1 MRLTLRTLLAY
12 LDDTLEPQVA
22 REMGQKL
29 ADNAAALELVDRLKR
44 VTRKRGLGVPSSVG
58 TKGDTADPNQV
69 AQYLSDTMTAE
80 QVAAFEKACLDSDVN
95 LAEVA
100 ACHQIL
106 TLVLSEQVRVPPTAR
121 RRMYGLVGAPAS
133 LPNRKPGKT
142 VPVGGTRDDT
152 PPADDR
158 IDASYL
164 LGMSAFAAGERRAV
178 RLTRLAVIGV
188 VASLLV
194 VAAVMA
200 WPRHPDAPRETAALP
215 ATTPPPAPPAPV
227 AKAEAVKPDAVPV
240 TEGTKLEI
248 LPPPKPIEVPKVV
261 EPEPAVPTP
270 VPTPPAVVEPP
281 KEAGP
286 PPPASVDR
294 AVVGQWEKREPLP
307 VLVRQSPANPAW
319 TRVPADA
326 PELVSTDRL
335 TCLPGYKATI
345 RLESGVTVDLW
356 GNLPDLFLGSPI
368 LEASLTPTVPAPGV
382 SADLTVHTGRF
393 YVITKNPKGATVRL
407 RFATEVW
414 DVALGDDKTEV
425 VLEVSRELVPGPAGA
440 VRASAG
446 LHVNAGRATLTSTAL
461 KGVAL
466 GKADEVYWDSVSR
479 LSRPRLDP
487 DQRMRAD
494 RSAYWSKFPV
504 YPDAARAKAS
514 LAALDDFS
522 KKIADPNRV
531 RATFD
536 EALQDKPEAANF
548 QAFATARVAVLMF
561 AGLGDVNGLAD
572 CLGDPSRGFIRQAAA
587 VGLRSLFAADPSSAE
602 RFREV
607 LVAKAR
613 LPEDEADTAMRLL
626 RGFTPAERADPETLT
641 LLGGKLSSASV
652 PVRELS
658 LFTLVSFI
666 DPADPAAKPLLTF
679 DAAASAEAR
688 AASTAAWAKKIDEL
702 KRKLAEPAK

>member
-22 REMGQKL
+22 REIGQKL
-29 ADNAAALELVDRLKR
+29 AANAAALDLVERLKR
-44 VTRKRGLGVPSSVG
+44 VARKRGLGVPASG
-58 TKGDTADPNQV
+58 AKGDAADPNQV

-142 VPVGGTRDDT
+142 VPVGGTRDDA

-215 ATTPPPAPPAPV
+215 ATAPAPAPTPPPAVTKVEDAKPEAEPV
-227 AKAEAVKPDAVPV
+227 R
-240 TEGTKLEI
+240 EGPKLEV
-248 LPPPKPIEVPKVV
+248 LPPPKPVEPPKVV
-261 EPEPAVPTP
+261 EPEPVTP
-270 VPTPPAVVEPP
+270 APPAAVEPP
-281 KEAGP
+281 KGAGP
-286 PPPASVDR
+286 PPAASADR
-294 AVVGQWEKREPLP
+294 AAIGQWEKREPLP
-307 VLVRQSPANPAW
+307 VLVRHSPADPAW

-345 RLESGVTVDLW
+345 RLETGVTVDLW

-393 YVITKNPKGATVRL
+393 YVNTKNLRGALVRL

-414 DVALGDDKTEV
+414 DVTLGDDKTEV

-440 VRASAG
+440 ARTSAG
-446 LHVNAGRATLTSTAL
+446 LHVNAGRATVTSTAL
-461 KGVAL
+461 KAVAL

-487 DQRMRAD
+487 DQRMKAD

-536 EALQDKPEAANF
+536 EALQDKPEAAIA
-548 QAFATARVAVLMF
+548 QAFTTARVAVLMF

-572 CLGDPSRGFIRQAAA
+572 CLSDPSRGFIRQAAA
-587 VGLRSLFAADPSSAE
+587 AGLRSLFAADPAAAE
-602 RFREV
+602 KFREV

-641 LLGGKLSSASV
+641 LLGSKLSSPTV
-652 PVRELS
+652 PVRELA
-658 LFTLVSFI
+658 LLALVSYI

-679 DAAASAEAR
+679 DAAAAADAR
-688 AASTAAWAKKIDEL
+688 APAAAAWAKKIEEL
-702 KRKLAEPAK
+702 KRKLAEPAKP

>member
-22 REMGQKL
+22 REIGQKL
-29 ADNAAALELVDRLKR
+29 AANSAALELVDRLKR
-44 VTRKRGLGVPSSVG
+44 VARKRGLGVPATG
-58 TKGDTADPNQV
+58 AKGDAADPNQV

-80 QVAAFEKACLDSDVN
+80 QIAAFEKACLDSDVN

-121 RRMYGLVGAPAS
+121 RRMYGLVGGPAS

-142 VPVGGTRDDT
+142 VPVGGTRDDA
-152 PPADDR
+152 PIADDR

-164 LGMSAFAAGERRAV
+164 LGMSAFAAGERRVV

-200 WPRHPDAPRETAALP
+200 WPRQPDAPRETAALP
-215 ATTPPPAPPAPV
+215 ATAPTPAPAPAPAV
-227 AKAEAVKPDAVPV
+227 AKVEVLKPDPEPV
-240 TEGTKLEI
+240 KQELKDEPMAET
-248 LPPPKPIEVPKVV
+248 LPPPTPVEPPKVV
-261 EPEPAVPTP
+261 EP
-270 VPTPPAVVEPP
+270 VPTPPAPVEPP

-286 PPPASVDR
+286 PPAASIDR

-307 VLVRQSPANPAW
+307 VLVRQSPTAPAW

-326 PELVSTDRL
+326 PELFSTDRL
-335 TCLPGYKATI
+335 TCLPGYKASI
-345 RLESGVTVDLW
+345 RLESGVSVDLW

-368 LEASLTPTVPAPGV
+368 LEASLTPTMPAPGV

-393 YVITKNPKGATVRL
+393 YVGTKNPRGAAVRL

-414 DVALGDDKTEV
+414 DVTLADDKSEV
-425 VLEVSRELVPGPAGA
+425 VLEVSRQLVPGPAGA
-440 VRASAG
+440 TRVSAG
-446 LHVNAGRATLTSTAL
+446 MHVISGRATVSSSAL

-466 GKADEVYWDSVSR
+466 GRAEEVYWDSVSR
-479 LSRPRLDP
+479 SSRPRLGP
-487 DQRMRAD
+487 DERTKAD

-514 LAALDDFS
+514 LAALGDFS
-522 KKIADPNRV
+522 SKIADPNRV

-536 EALQDKPEAANF
+536 EALQDRPEAANP

-572 CLGDPSRGFIRQAAA
+572 CLSDPNRGFIRQAAA
-587 VGLRSLFAADPSSAE
+587 VGLRSLFAADPTAAE
-602 RFREV
+602 KFREV
-607 LVAKAR
+607 LVGKAR
-613 LPEDEADTAMRLL
+613 VPEDEADTAVRLL
-626 RGFTPAERADPETLT
+626 RGFTDAERADPETLT
-641 LLGGKLSSASV
+641 LLGRKLSSPTV
-652 PVRELS
+652 PVRELA
-658 LFTLVSFI
+658 LFTLVGFI
-666 DPADPAAKPLLTF
+666 DPTDPAAKPLLLF
-679 DAAASAEAR
+679 DAAAGADAR
-688 AASTAAWAKKIDEL
+688 AASTAAWTKKIEEL
-702 KRKLAEPAK
+702 KRKLAEPAKP

>member
-22 REMGQKL
+22 REIGQKL
-29 ADNAAALELVDRLKR
+29 AANSAALELVERLKR
-44 VTRKRGLGVPSSVG
+44 VARKRGLGVPASGV
-58 TKGDTADPNQV
+58 KGDAADPNQV

-80 QVAAFEKACLDSDVN
+80 QIAAFEQACLDSDVN

-142 VPVGGTRDDT
+142 VPVGGTRDDA

-215 ATTPPPAPPAPV
+215 ATTPTPAPTPAQAV
-227 AKAEAVKPDAVPV
+227 AKVDAVKPDAEPV
-240 TEGTKLEI
+240 KEAPKLET
-248 LPPPKPIEVPKVV
+248 LPL
-261 EPEPAVPTP
+261 PTP
-270 VPTPPAVVEPP
+270 VEPPKAVEPAAPTPAPPTAVEPA

-286 PPPASVDR
+286 PPPASADR
-294 AVVGQWEKREPLP
+294 AVVGRWEVREPLP

-335 TCLPGYKATI
+335 TCLPGYKATV
-345 RLESGVTVDLW
+345 RLDSGVTIDLW

-393 YVITKNPKGATVRL
+393 YVSTKNPRGAAVRL

-536 EALQDKPEAANF
+536 EALQDRPEAANA
-548 QAFATARVAVLMF
+548 QAFSTARVAVLMF

-587 VGLRSLFAADPSSAE
+587 IGLRSLFAADSTAAE

-607 LVAKAR
+607 LVAKSR
-613 LPEDEADTAMRLL
+613 LPEDEADTAVRLL
-626 RGFTPAERADPETLT
+626 RGFTAAERADPETLT
-641 LLGGKLSSASV
+641 LLGSKLSSPAV
-652 PVRELS
+652 PVRELA

-666 DPADPAAKPLLTF
+666 DPSDPAAKPLLTF
-679 DAAASAEAR
+679 DAAAAADAR